1 MRLVT
6 DSPRETFELG
16 VRIGKGLTAGAIICL
31 SGELGA
37 GKTALTQGIAK
48 GLEVEDYITSPT
60 YTIVNEYQGRLPL
73 YHFDVYRLENEEEL
87 YEIGFDE
94 YLERGGVIII
104 EWASIIEDALPHEHL
119 WITIERG
126 EGLDQRVLHFHS
138 RGKLY
143 EELLKELSP

>member
-1 MRLVT
+1 M
-6 DSPRETFELG
+6 
-16 VRIGKGLTAGAIICL
+16 
-31 SGELGA
+31 
-37 GKTALTQGIAK
+37 
-48 GLEVEDYITSPT
+48 EDYITSPT

-143 EELLKELSP
+143 EELLKELSQ

>member
-60 YTIVNEYQGRLPL
+60 YTIVNEYQGDFPIS
-73 YHFDVYRLENEEEL
+73 FCVYRLENEEEL

-94 YLERGGVIII
+94 YLEG
-104 EWASIIEDALPHEHL
+104 ASHYHRVGIHREDALPHEHL
-119 WITIERG
+119 WITIEKVRIG
-126 EGLDQRVLHFHS
+126 QRVLHFHS
-138 RGKLY
+138 RENYMKNY
-143 EELLKELSP
+143 